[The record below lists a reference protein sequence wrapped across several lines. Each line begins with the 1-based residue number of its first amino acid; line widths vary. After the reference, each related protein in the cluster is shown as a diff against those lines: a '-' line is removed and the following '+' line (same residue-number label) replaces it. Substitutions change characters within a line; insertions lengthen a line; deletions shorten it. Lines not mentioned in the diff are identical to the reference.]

1 MLEFEELTPKIAGS
15 SALALQISKEI
26 IRQPTMKSLRDEF
39 SEHNILWALC
49 GHFAREVIDT
59 LLVRERNCQPLE

>member
-26 IRQPTMKSLRDEF
+26 IRQPVMKSLRDEF
-39 SEHNILWALC
+39 SEHNNLWTLC
-49 GHFAREVIDT
+49 GHFAREVIDP
-59 LLVRERNCQPLE
+59 LLVKERNCQPL